1 MLSPSAKFISLAL
14 MNKPKPAVPSG
25 SESTTT
31 LSCGIIMPISPIDG
45 CTAEHWSEV
54 KEIIKDA
61 VESIA
66 EPKFT
71 AKLVSDADD
80 IGVIQKRI
88 VQGVYNS
95 DIIVCD
101 VSAKNS
107 NVMFELGM
115 RLAFD
120 KPTIIIKD
128 DKTDYSFDT
137 SIIEHLGY
145 PRDLRFSKIINFKKS
160 LADKILATY
169 QASLRDDGHS
179 TFLKNFGTF
188 KVAHLSQ
195 TEASGEQVILEM
207 LSEIQQELSFVRRQ
221 SLRARNTP
229 PPQASED
236 PLKEIVL
243 TLLDAKKSDPT
254 LTIEP
259 GDALFEMILRARP
272 EVLRHFKS
280 KTEFD
285 EAVAT
290 ACIVCEDL
298 MR

>member
-1 MLSPSAKFISLAL
+1 
-14 MNKPKPAVPSG
+14 MNKPKPAAPSSDG
-25 SESTTT
+25 SSTN
-31 LSCGIIMPISPIDG
+31 LLCGIIMPISPIDG
-45 CTAEHWSEV
+45 CTAEHWAEV

-61 VESIA
+61 VESIVDL
-66 EPKFT
+66 KFT

-95 DIIVCD
+95 DIIICD

-120 KPTIIIKD
+120 KPTVIIKD

-137 SIIEHLGY
+137 SIIEHLVY

-169 QASLRDDGHS
+169 LASTKDAGHS

-188 KVAHLSQ
+188 QVAHLSQ
-195 TEASGEQVILEM
+195 TEATGEQVIIEM
-207 LSEIQQELSFVRRQ
+207 LSEIQQELTLGRMQRRG
-221 SLRARNTP
+221 SLRNMP
-229 PPQASED
+229 SSQVKDD
-236 PLKEIVL
+236 PLSVIVR
-243 TLLDAKKSDPT
+243 TLLEAKKTEPN

-259 GDALFEMILRARP
+259 GDDLFALLLSLKP
-272 EVLRHFKS
+272 EVFTLFKNRD
-280 KTEFD
+280 EFED
-285 EAVAT
+285 ALAA
-290 ACIVCEDL
+290 ACIICKDL
-298 MR
+298 I

>member
-1 MLSPSAKFISLAL
+1 
-14 MNKPKPAVPSG
+14 
-25 SESTTT
+25 
-31 LSCGIIMPISPIDG
+31 MPISPIDG

-88 VQGVYNS
+88 VHGVYNS

-120 KPTIIIKD
+120 KPTVIIKD

-137 SIIEHLGY
+137 SIIEHLAY
-145 PRDLRFSKIINFKKS
+145 PRDLRFSKIINFKNG
-160 LADKILATY
+160 LAEKILATY
-169 QASLRDDGHS
+169 SASTKDAGHS

-221 SLRARNTP
+221 GPRSRNVSRQLVT
-229 PPQASED
+229 ED
-236 PLKEIVL
+236 PVKAILLALLDVKKADPALSLEPGEELSKLLCEVRPDIVNHFQTRDEFDSAL
-243 TLLDAKKSDPT
+243 TLACL
-254 LTIEP
+254 
-259 GDALFEMILRARP
+259 
-272 EVLRHFKS
+272 VS
-280 KTEFD
+280 K
-285 EAVAT
+285 
-290 ACIVCEDL
+290 DL
-298 MR
+298 V

>member
-1 MLSPSAKFISLAL
+1 
-14 MNKPKPAVPSG
+14 MNKTRTVAPSSG
-25 SESTTT
+25 ESSTN

-45 CTAEHWSEV
+45 CTAEHWAEV

-61 VESIA
+61 VESIT
-66 EPKFT
+66 EPKFI

-101 VSAKNS
+101 VCAKNS

-120 KPTIIIKD
+120 KPTVIIKD
-128 DKTDYSFDT
+128 DNTDYSFDT
-137 SIIEHLGY
+137 SIIELLSY

-169 QASLRDDGHS
+169 RASANDAGHS

-188 KVAHLSQ
+188 QVAHLSQ

-207 LSEIQQELSFVRRQ
+207 LYEIQQELSFVRRQ
-221 SLRARNTP
+221 NLRSLRTMPPSQSKENPIKLIVNTLVE
-229 PPQASED
+229 A
-236 PLKEIVL
+236 K
-243 TLLDAKKSDPT
+243 LLDPA
-254 LTIEP
+254 LAIEP
-259 GDALFEMILRARP
+259 GDELFEKVAKLNP
-272 EVLRHFKS
+272 EIFAHFS
-280 KTEFD
+280 TRGEFE
-285 EAVAT
+285 EALSI
-290 ACIVCEDL
+290 ACSICKASY
-298 MR
+298 

>member
-1 MLSPSAKFISLAL
+1 
-14 MNKPKPAVPSG
+14 MNKPKPAAPSSG
-25 SESTTT
+25 ETSAT

-88 VQGVYNS
+88 VHGVYNS
-95 DIIVCD
+95 GIIVCD

-120 KPTIIIKD
+120 KPTVIIKD

-137 SIIEHLGY
+137 SIIEHLAY
-145 PRDLRFSKIINFKKS
+145 PRDLRFSKIINFKNG
-160 LADKILATY
+160 LAEKILATY
-169 QASLRDDGHS
+169 SASTKDAGHS

-221 SLRARNTP
+221 GPRSRNVSRQLVTEDSVKAILLALLDVKKADPALSLEPGEELSKLLCEVRP
-229 PPQASED
+229 D
-236 PLKEIVL
+236 IVNHFQTRDEFDSAL
-243 TLLDAKKSDPT
+243 TLACL
-254 LTIEP
+254 
-259 GDALFEMILRARP
+259 
-272 EVLRHFKS
+272 VS
-280 KTEFD
+280 K
-285 EAVAT
+285 
-290 ACIVCEDL
+290 DL
-298 MR
+298 V